1 VTARCFLART
11 LVEVGHFRQAAM
23 RAEEAM
29 TLSKGSE
36 EAFGLAHACWV
47 LGLTQLRLGDLDRA
61 ISVLE
66 RGFGVVQANAL
77 SFLSPILG
85 SHLGYARA
93 LAGRI
98 QDGLALLEQASEE
111 ARSIGRT
118 RVVAWA
124 QEMLAQVYLACGREA
139 DAAVTALDAL
149 DACRRIHARG
159 GEARALG
166 VLAELAARGK
176 TPDFEKA
183 QGFCREALHLADEPG
198 MRPLAAHCHLG
209 LGKLYQRTGK
219 REQAQEHLAT
229 ATTMYREMGMTYW
242 LEQAEAQIREPM

>member
-47 LGLTQLRLGDLDRA
+47 LGLTHLRLGGLDRA

-98 QDGLALLEQASEE
+98 QDGWPSSSRRLKKPGVLDERESLLGLRRCWR
-111 ARSIGRT
+111 RSISRAG
-118 RVVAWA
+118 
-124 QEMLAQVYLACGREA
+124 
-139 DAAVTALDAL
+139 
-149 DACRRIHARG
+149 ARP
-159 GEARALG
+159 
-166 VLAELAARGK
+166 
-176 TPDFEKA
+176 TP
-183 QGFCREALHLADEPG
+183 P
-198 MRPLAAHCHLG
+198 
-209 LGKLYQRTGK
+209 
-219 REQAQEHLAT
+219 
-229 ATTMYREMGMTYW
+229 
-242 LEQAEAQIREPM
+242 